1 MQTIYLDL
9 AVKNVPQLIY
19 AKQGD
24 VGRKFRAEIQD
35 SGEAYLIGK
44 DTVFTVWYSGTS
56 GDGNYSAVGENSA
69 VRAVGNVIE
78 VELIAQMLTN
88 YGGGTICLMM
98 SSPDGSQIGLW
109 NLPYLCEA
117 VPGFGSEEAAAHYTA
132 LSEVAQKAVEAA
144 ASFTTDTEL
153 STKGKAADANAV
165 GQALAAKAPGGFG
178 VGANIAEETQGISTL
193 NDANLMTGFYSCT
206 ASTQDVPDDT
216 FGGGPVFVINWQK
229 NALCAQFLFSNDLTQ
244 MYYRSYKDGIWSSWA
259 YLNPPMKA
267 GESYPTLEF
276 WNGKKV
282 YTKLIDCGACENGS
296 FISFGETL
304 QVIRYCGTIG
314 NVSVPAMIGAPGS
327 ATFYA
332 NFCVNDSGIQIF
344 CSDSTDLIGKQ
355 TYCRIWYTKG

>member
-35 SGEAYLIGK
+35 SGEAYHIGK

-56 GDGNYSAVGENSA
+56 GDGNYSAVGENCA
-69 VRAVGNVIE
+69 VTIAGNIIE

-88 YGGGTICLMM
+88 FGGGTICLMM
-98 SSPDGSQIGLW
+98 NSPDGSQIGLW

-117 VPGFGSEEAAAHYTA
+117 VPGLGSEEATTHYTA
-132 LSEVAQKAVEAA
+132 LSEVAQQAVEAA
-144 ASFTTDTEL
+144 ATFATDTEL
-153 STKGKAADANAV
+153 SIKGKAADAHAV

-178 VGANIAEETQGISTL
+178 IGAYIFGGSQSIPTL
-193 NDANLMTGFYSCT
+193 NDASLMTGFYSCT

-216 FGGGPVFVINWQK
+216 FGGGPVLVINWQN
-229 NALCAQFLFSNDLTQ
+229 NALCSQLLFSNDLTQ
-244 MYYRSYKDGIWSSWA
+244 MYYRSYKDGVWSSWA
-259 YLNPPMKA
+259 YLNPLMKA
-267 GESYPTLEF
+267 GETYLTFEY

-314 NVSVPAMIGAPGS
+314 NIPVPAMIGEPAS
-327 ATFYA
+327 ATLYA
-332 NFCVNDSGIQIF
+332 NFCVNDSGIQIT
-344 CSDSTDLIGKQ
+344 CSDSTDLIGKH
-355 TYCRIWYTKG
+355 TYCRIWYTKE